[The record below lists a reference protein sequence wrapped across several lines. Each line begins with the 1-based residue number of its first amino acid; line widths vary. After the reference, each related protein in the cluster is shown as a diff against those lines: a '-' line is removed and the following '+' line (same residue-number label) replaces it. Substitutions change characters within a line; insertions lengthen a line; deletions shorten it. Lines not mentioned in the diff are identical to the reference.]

1 MSFMQIQY
9 IVRFVNKKQRLGGE
23 YKSRGI
29 QNKGNTNQ
37 GEYKSRGIQ
46 IKENTN
52 RGEYKSRGI
61 QIKGKLTLK
70 ESLMLVFQYLA

>member
-9 IVRFVNKKQRLGGE
+9 IVRFVNKKQRLGG
-23 YKSRGI
+23 G
-29 QNKGNTNQ
+29 

-46 IKENTN
+46 IKGNTN

-70 ESLMLVFQYLA
+70 ESLMLAFQYLA